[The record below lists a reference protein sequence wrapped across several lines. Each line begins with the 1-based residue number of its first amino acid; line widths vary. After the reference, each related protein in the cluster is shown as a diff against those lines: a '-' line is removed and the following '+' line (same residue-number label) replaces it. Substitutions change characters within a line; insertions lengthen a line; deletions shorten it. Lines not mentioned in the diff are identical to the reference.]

1 MPDGWP
7 QKALLALLPH
17 AGIDGQ
23 DPPPMPGLLVMSHSP
38 SSLLT

>member
-7 QKALLALLPH
+7 QEALLALLPH

-23 DPPPMPGLLVMSHSP
+23 DPLLCQIS
-38 SSLLT
+38 